1 MENELPA
8 GVLADVQVLWDYNHM
23 GHELQRC
30 DVGIGLGSHDL
41 GVATHSA
48 ELFHA
53 GYFPL
58 IVFSGANAPTTV
70 DRFPRGEA
78 VHYREHALFL
88 GVPDEAVLVEP
99 EAKHTTANIEL
110 SRALLESR
118 GIEVRSVLLVSRP
131 YQQRRAY
138 AACRKVWPE
147 VEVVCSS
154 QDVELVEYLAGIGD
168 DAKVINTIVADTQ
181 RIRVYGDQGLAIP
194 QEIPTE
200 AWVSYERL
208 VQAGYDKRV
217 IPNV

>member
-1 MENELPA
+1 MGERLPA
-8 GVLADVQVLWDYNHM
+8 EVLADVQVLWDYNHM
-23 GHELQRC
+23 GHELRPC

-41 GVATHSA
+41 GVATQAA

-58 IVFSGANAPTTV
+58 IVFSGANAPTTI

-78 VHYREHALFL
+78 VHYREHARSL
-88 GVPDEAVLVEP
+88 GVPNDAVLVEP
-99 EAKHTTANIEL
+99 EAKHTGANIEL

-118 GIEVRSVLLVSRP
+118 GIAVRSVMLISRP

-147 VEVVCSS
+147 VEVICVS
-154 QDVELVEYLAGIGD
+154 QDVGLVDYLAGIGD
-168 DAKVINTIVADTQ
+168 DARVINTIVADTQ
-181 RIRVYGDQGLAIP
+181 RIKVYGDQGHAIP
-194 QEIPTE
+194 QEMPSE
-200 AWVSYERL
+200 VWSACERL
-208 VQAGYDKRV
+208 VQTGYDKRV